1 MENFKT
7 TLICLVTL
15 GFMLYT
21 TYAVT
26 IIGYIEV
33 KSRKTAFNIIFY
45 LGVIGLFCFWDFQ
58 IIKLLI
64 EVILG

>member
-1 MENFKT
+1 MENCKT
-7 TLICLVTL
+7 ALIYLVIF

-33 KSRKTAFNIIFY
+33 KSRKTAFNIVFY
-45 LGVIGLFCFWDFQ
+45 LSMIGLFCFWDFRM
-58 IIKLLI
+58 IKLLI